1 MDRRLPPKERG
12 QLGRGTDLGAK
23 DNFSSLPSL
32 HPSLRSSLPPSLRS
46 SLPPSLPLYKA
57 GGSTVGEITREGR
70 PDRGWVQIEGLRGNS
85 LEERGKHRRPEAAW
99 PEGPVQG
106 RERAGRKVG
115 NRVIGHSI
123 SQLPNHAL
131 KLKMGASSAVSE
143 VVAGDGGEAPGG
155 EETPFAGG
163 ALGVSSREEPGLTL
177 SLL

>member
-12 QLGRGTDLGAK
+12 QLGRGTDSGGK

-32 HPSLRSSLPPSLRS
+32 HPSLRS

-57 GGSTVGEITREGR
+57 GGSTVGEVTQEGR

-85 LEERGKHRRPEAAW
+85 LEERGQHRRPEAAW

-115 NRVIGHSI
+115 NRVVGHSI

-131 KLKMGASSAVSE
+131 KRKMGAASAVSE